1 MKTRLFLIMVVIS
14 TVSLGQTHEKVFYLA
29 DGTKISGTT
38 QMETDSSYVIE
49 TSLGVI
55 TINKKDIQP
64 EVVVLTLKNGDRLQ
78 GVLLKES
85 ASGVLL
91 KTSFG
96 EVFIDADKVERLD
109 FKEKILAGVIDP
121 KKEERWYFSDERLM
135 DIWFDP
141 TGFTLKKNHF
151 YFSGLSWAFGLTD
164 KIQISTRWVNYFSQD
179 FNFRPKI
186 MLFKKGDI
194 VSQYAF
200 SVGGHFHTR
209 GLPSKYKWV
218 EDSHREWEWNE
229 ETMTNTP
236 TVRDGYIHLGAVKNA
251 DSDDDDIYDNDP
263 FSGEKTWGE
272 VFSAFTISRLRD
284 GGNGRMNLTVGISA
298 IFYPGEDVAPRLY
311 TALDIDVTKS
321 VKVMSEVFYDPYY
334 VPWMNL
340 GNQEK
345 VSSPFQFDIGF
356 MTNKLPLFWFAPTS
370 KNLWIGFHFQQPF
383 LSFYWKF

>member
-151 YFSGLSWAFGLTD
+151 YFRGISWAFGLTD
-164 KIQISTRWVNYFSQD
+164 KIQISTRWVNYF
-179 FNFRPKI
+179 
-186 MLFKKGDI
+186 
-194 VSQYAF
+194 
-200 SVGGHFHTR
+200 
-209 GLPSKYKWV
+209 
-218 EDSHREWEWNE
+218 
-229 ETMTNTP
+229 
-236 TVRDGYIHLGAVKNA
+236 
-251 DSDDDDIYDNDP
+251 
-263 FSGEKTWGE
+263 
-272 VFSAFTISRLRD
+272 
-284 GGNGRMNLTVGISA
+284 
-298 IFYPGEDVAPRLY
+298 
-311 TALDIDVTKS
+311 
-321 VKVMSEVFYDPYY
+321 
-334 VPWMNL
+334 
-340 GNQEK
+340 
-345 VSSPFQFDIGF
+345 
-356 MTNKLPLFWFAPTS
+356 
-370 KNLWIGFHFQQPF
+370 
-383 LSFYWKF
+383 